1 MGFEFGL
8 YVERK
13 SFLHSLDPRSKLVMV
28 IVSIFY
34 PAFFNNPL
42 FTGAYFFFL
51 ITLCA
56 LGKIG
61 LKRFLLIIY
70 ASAVFLIASLILWPA
85 YVTEGTPFIE
95 IRFPW
100 GWVYRAPDL
109 GVLYALNNMFRIV
122 IPVVAMI
129 LYVSVTKPYYIV
141 QMFDKMKLSYKI
153 GMAFTIALRYIPVM
167 FYETVQIIEAQ
178 SARGQELKR
187 GSLIKKIRN
196 FIPIF
201 IPLLV
206 RMLRITVV
214 TSMSLEARAFGAS
227 KKRTYIDE
235 IRFTRKDI
243 IFTIIMLAI
252 LATAITIRFLGIG
265 RLPIPYA

>member
-1 MGFEFGL
+1 MSLEFGL
-8 YVERK
+8 YVERDT
-13 SFLHSLDPRSKLVMV
+13 FLHRLDPRSKLVMV
-28 IVSIFY
+28 IVSILY
-34 PAFFNNPL
+34 PAFFNNPI
-42 FTGAYFFFL
+42 FTGIYFFYL
-51 ITLCA
+51 IGLCTI
-56 LGKIG
+56 GKIG

-70 ASAVFLIASLILWPA
+70 ASAVFLIASLILWPT
-85 YVTEGTPFIE
+85 YIKEGTPFIE
-95 IRFPW
+95 IHFPW
-100 GWVYRAPDL
+100 GWIYRATDL
-109 GVLYALNNMFRIV
+109 GFLYALNNMFRIV

-141 QMFDKMKLSYKI
+141 QMFDKLGLSYKI

-178 SARGQELKR
+178 SARGQELRR
-187 GSLIKKIRN
+187 GSLVKKIKN

-201 IPLLV
+201 IPLLI
-206 RMLRITVV
+206 RMLRITVI

-235 IRFTRKDI
+235 IKFTKKDY
-243 IFTIIMLAI
+243 IFATIMTTILVVAI
-252 LATAITIRFLGIG
+252 VMRMLGIG